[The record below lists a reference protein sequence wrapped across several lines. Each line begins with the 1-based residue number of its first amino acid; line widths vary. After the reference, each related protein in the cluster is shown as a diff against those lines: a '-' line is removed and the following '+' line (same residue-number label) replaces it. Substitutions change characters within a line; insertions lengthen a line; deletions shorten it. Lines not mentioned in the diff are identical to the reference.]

1 MVILR
6 TTGDE
11 LITNR
16 GLFIDTSLWD
26 QAVSQLKELSVV
38 FLSIAMAA
46 LGLSINIKEL
56 KDMGYKPFVVG
67 FSAAAI
73 VGVVS
78 IITITIFNKINLIL

>member
-1 MVILR
+1 
-6 TTGDE
+6 
-11 LITNR
+11 
-16 GLFIDTSLWD
+16 
-26 QAVSQLKELSVV
+26 
-38 FLSIAMAA
+38 MAA